1 MTAMRVLS
9 LQARLS
15 LAMVFTSPTK
25 PITTNIYRLSDI
37 AAACGDANMKE
48 ACRGFKRH
56 LMEMLVEEAKV
67 GDLMDAEERLGYWEK
82 LRSRREHHA
91 PAA

>member
-1 MTAMRVLS
+1 
-9 LQARLS
+9 
-15 LAMVFTSPTK
+15 
-25 PITTNIYRLSDI
+25 
-37 AAACGDANMKE
+37 MKE